1 MIDYLNPFEYEAADK
16 LKSGQI
22 LEFYIEDFNYSRFVR
37 SKRNV
42 FLVGE
47 RGTGKTMTLLF
58 NSLPVQLQKAEKD
71 GKSINLDLIC
81 IYVPCNTPLTHK
93 TEYALM
99 DEFQGKVI
107 SEHFLV
113 VPILFGIADTLTRIP
128 SLLDGAEVNA
138 IRGEL
143 EYVLGIE
150 LPPGAQLFE
159 ALKLVVQK
167 ENREAQTAINA
178 KKLQIFYE
186 NARSFSTGVLPL
198 LSTIRKI
205 PKLRDS
211 HFAIMLDDAH
221 DLNELQVK
229 TLNSWIGYR
238 DNSLFSFKVATTKVG
253 RPPFLTA
260 TGGAILEGHD
270 FTLVD
275 MELPYQNRYSNFGK
289 LAREIV
295 QKRLEKVGMSD
306 RTPDQF
312 FPTNQEFE
320 RDLKECEAQVK
331 REAETRFPEGT
342 PKQIND
348 YVYKRARA
356 AYFRD
361 RSTRANRPPYS
372 GFDTLVH
379 ISTGVIRNLLEPC
392 FWMYDKVISEMRAR
406 GETTPAAK
414 EIPASI
420 QTEIILERSKKKWD
434 WIREGFD
441 KSIEGC
447 SRVDAER
454 IYRLFDNLAILF
466 RERLLHHNSEPRAIA
481 FTISATEFPEFADL
495 TRLLQIS
502 RKAQILYTYTSSA
515 KDSGRREVYY
525 VPNRILWPDRGLDP
539 HGQHARVSIKAHDLW
554 AAAAQNRKI
563 PFDVDD
569 KEEAPVTREEGD
581 LFNAKQ

>member
-1 MIDYLNPFEYEAADK
+1 MIDYLNPFEYEAANKFKFD
-16 LKSGQI
+16 QI
-22 LEFYIEDFNYSRFVR
+22 LEFYIEDFNYSRFVQSR
-37 SKRNV
+37 RNV

-58 NSLPVQLQKAEKD
+58 NSLPVQLKKAENA
-71 GKSINLDLIC
+71 GTSVSLELIC

-113 VPILFGIADTLTRIP
+113 ISILFAVADTLALVP
-128 SLLDGAEVNA
+128 HLLDGADIGA
-138 IRGEL
+138 IQREL
-143 EYVLGIE
+143 DYILGIK
-150 LPPGAQLFE
+150 LPTGADLFE
-159 ALKLVVQK
+159 ALKLAIQK

-178 KKLQIFYE
+178 KKLQAFYE

-198 LSTIRKI
+198 LSTIRRI
-205 PKLRDS
+205 PKLQDS
-211 HFAIMLDDAH
+211 HFVIMLDDAH
-221 DLNELQVK
+221 DLNESQVR
-229 TLNSWIGYR
+229 TLNSWIAYR
-238 DNSLFSFKVATTKVG
+238 DNSLFSFKIATTKVG

-275 MELPYQNRYSNFGK
+275 MELPYQNKYSNFGK

-295 QKRLEKVGMSD
+295 QKRLDKIGVSKVK
-306 RTPDQF
+306 PDQF
-312 FPTNQEFE
+312 FPTSSEFE
-320 RDLKECEAQVK
+320 QDLRACEERVK
-331 REAETRFPEGT
+331 REAEARLPGATA
-342 PKQIND
+342 KQIGD

-356 AYFRD
+356 AYFRE
-361 RSTRANRPPYS
+361 RSARANRPPYS

-392 FWMYDKVISEMRAR
+392 YWMYDKVVSENRAKGLQESR
-406 GETTPAAK
+406 VV

-420 QTEIILERSKKKWD
+420 QTEIILERSRKKWD
-434 WIREGFD
+434 WIRDGFD
-441 KSIEGC
+441 KSVDGC
-447 SRVDAER
+447 SRVDADH
-454 IYRLFDNLAILF
+454 IFRLFDNLAILF
-466 RERLLHHNSEPRAIA
+466 RERLLHHESEPRAIA
-481 FTISATEFPEFADL
+481 FTISGSEFSEHPKL
-495 TRLLQIS
+495 MHLLQIA

-539 HGQHARVSIKAHDLW
+539 HGQHARVSIKARDLW
-554 AAAAQNRKI
+554 AAASDNRKI
-563 PFDVDD
+563 PFDPAD
-569 KEEAPVTREEGD
+569 KNEATEYQEEGY
-581 LFNAKQ
+581 LFHG